1 MAASDTMIRAVLRP
15 GDHLIIPDD
24 AYGGTFRLI
33 DKIGVPWGLTY
44 STVPLG
50 DLDAV
55 RAAMRPETK
64 LIWCETP
71 TNPLLGIADIA
82 GLAAIA
88 HDAGAKLLVD
98 NTFASP
104 YLQQPLALGADVVLH
119 STTKYIGGHS
129 DVIGGALITDDDE
142 LGEAFAFH
150 AKSMGAIAGP
160 FDAWLTL
167 RGVKTL
173 AVRMD
178 RHCDNAEA
186 VTDLL
191 VGHPRVGR
199 VYYPGLPAHPGHQIA
214 ADQMRRF
221 GGMVSFAVVGGQEEA
236 LKVCQRTRL
245 FTLGESLGGVESLIE
260 HPGLMTHA
268 SVAGSSLQVPNDL
281 IRLSVGIE
289 DIEDLFRTCDALT
302 DARARSAGRCSPVVE
317 SLAGACTAT
326 AALSRLAV
334 DIGGTKFAAAVV
346 TGDGD
351 IVLQPAGEHPARHR
365 PRGAVRRAAR
375 RRSTPR
381 CTPPG
386 LALGD
391 GGLAPA
397 IGVGHG
403 RPARPHQ
410 RHRLAGQHS
419 GLAVVSVAG
428 QAVRAVRG
436 AGRDDR

>member
-1 MAASDTMIRAVLRP
+1 MSLPSADGFSTRAIHAGQDPDPLTGAVSVPIYQTSTYAQDVVGETRAGYDYSRAGNPTRTALEEALASLEGARYGHAFASGMAASDTMIRAVLRP

-33 DKIGVPWGLTY
+33 DKICVPWGLTY

-55 RAAMRPETK
+55 RSAIRPATR

-82 GLAAIA
+82 GLAELA
-88 HDAGAKLLVD
+88 HAAGAQLLVD

-142 LGEAFAFH
+142 LGEALAFH

-191 VGHPRVGR
+191 VAHARVGR
-199 VYYPGLPAHPGHQIA
+199 VFYPGLPAHPGHRIA
-214 ADQMRRF
+214 AEQMRRF
-221 GGMVSFAVVGGQEEA
+221 GGMVSFTVVGGQEEA

-289 DIEDLFRTCDALT
+289 DIADLLQDLQDAL
-302 DARARSAGRCSPVVE
+302 D
-317 SLAGACTAT
+317 
-326 AALSRLAV
+326 
-334 DIGGTKFAAAVV
+334 
-346 TGDGD
+346 
-351 IVLQPAGEHPARHR
+351 
-365 PRGAVRRAAR
+365 
-375 RRSTPR
+375 
-381 CTPPG
+381 
-386 LALGD
+386 
-391 GGLAPA
+391 
-397 IGVGHG
+397 
-403 RPARPHQ
+403 
-410 RHRLAGQHS
+410 
-419 GLAVVSVAG
+419 
-428 QAVRAVRG
+428 
-436 AGRDDR
+436 